1 MKSLLAKSTVV
12 AAFILVLR
20 VGGFAHC
27 QIPCGIYDDEARF
40 DQLTEHILTIE
51 KSMKA
56 INDLS
61 AAEDKDYNQL
71 VRWVNNKED
80 HADKYMEIVTQYFM
94 TQRIK
99 PVEPTDT
106 AGYAAYTKQVVL
118 LQQMLVEAMKCKQ
131 TTDGAHTEKLRQLLA
146 QFHDLYSDHTH

>member
-1 MKSLLAKSTVV
+1 MKSLIAKSAVVV
-12 AAFILVLR
+12 AFVLVLR
-20 VGGFAHC
+20 IGSFAHC

-40 DQLTEHILTIE
+40 DQMTEHIMTIE
-51 KSMKA
+51 KSMKE

-61 AAEDKDYNQL
+61 AAGEKNYNQL

-99 PVEPTDT
+99 PVDQTDT
-106 AGYAAYTKQVVL
+106 AAYAGYTKKVVL

-131 TTDGAHTEKLRQLLA
+131 TTDSAHTEKLRQLLA
-146 QFHDLYSDHTH
+146 RFHDLYADPTH